1 MNPARLHTLERYFEA
16 LRRHDWAA
24 LAACLAPDVHRTGP
38 YLDEV
43 RGRDAY
49 RDFLA
54 GVVPKLEGYALEV
67 HAVEPLAD
75 GGAWVLLSESM
86 DRAGERRSHPE
97 ALRFAFDADDRIARV
112 DVHLKQP
119 PA

>member
-1 MNPARLHTLERYFEA
+1 
-16 LRRHDWAA
+16 
-24 LAACLAPDVHRTGP
+24 
-38 YLDEV
+38 
-43 RGRDAY
+43 
-49 RDFLA
+49 
-54 GVVPKLEGYALEV
+54 
-67 HAVEPLAD
+67 
-75 GGAWVLLSESM
+75 M

>member
-1 MNPARLHTLERYFEA
+1 MNPARLRTLERYFEA

-67 HAVEPLAD
+67 HAVEPLATAARGCCTTSRLTGPASD
-75 GGAWVLLSESM
+75 PTIPNRCASRSNPTSPS
-86 DRAGERRSHPE
+86 RA
-97 ALRFAFDADDRIARV
+97 ATYN
-112 DVHLKQP
+112 
-119 PA
+119 